1 MFSNMGNFRKIR
13 TVFLTAILSGL
24 ATSMSASNASED
36 GWMFVDEFR
45 VKDSDIDYET
55 TGSVSRR
62 YNGESYCINILDE
75 AKETRNAI
83 LTERLTELE
92 SQVDRKLD
100 LMAERIAVLKTWT
113 EKREKFL
120 EKTNDSLIQIF
131 QSMRPDAAAS
141 QLTEIGPAMSA
152 SIIAKLEP
160 KYSSAILTE
169 MKASDAAQITVVLTK
184 LAAQNDVQ

>member
-1 MFSNMGNFRKIR
+1 MNRLRKLR
-13 TVFLTAILSGL
+13 SVLCTLVLAAS
-24 ATSMSASNASED
+24 ATSMSVSNASED
-36 GWMFVDEFR
+36 GWLFVDEFR
-45 VKDSDIDYET
+45 VQDSEIDYET

-62 YNGESYCINILDE
+62 HNGESYCINILDE

-83 LTERLTELE
+83 LTERLTDLE

-100 LMAERIAVLKTWT
+100 LMAERIATLKIWT

-120 EKTNDSLIQIF
+120 EKTNDSLIQIY

-169 MKASDAAQITVVLTK
+169 MKASDAAQITLVLTQ
-184 LAAQNDVQ
+184 LAAENDVQ

>member
-1 MFSNMGNFRKIR
+1 M
-13 TVFLTAILSGL
+13 TALLAGL

-45 VKDSDIDYET
+45 VQDSDIDYET

-62 YNGESYCINILDE
+62 PSGESYCINILDE

-92 SQVDRKLD
+92 TQVDRKLD
-100 LMAERIAVLKTWT
+100 LMAERIAVLRTWT

-120 EKTNDSLIQIF
+120 EKTNDSLVQIF

-169 MKASDAAQITVVLTK
+169 MKASDAAQITMVLTK